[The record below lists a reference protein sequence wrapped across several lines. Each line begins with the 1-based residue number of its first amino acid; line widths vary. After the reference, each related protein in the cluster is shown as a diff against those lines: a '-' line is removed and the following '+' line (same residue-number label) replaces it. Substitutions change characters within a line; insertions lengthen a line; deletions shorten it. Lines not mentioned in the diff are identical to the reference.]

1 MVASLAEWVSM
12 GEHGVYVWSA
22 WGVTAVFMLG
32 LTLHARLERRLLFKH
47 LKRVA
52 RRRAAAP
59 QQRGHCDD
67 PKA

>member
-1 MVASLAEWVSM
+1 MMASLAEWVSM

-22 WGVTAVFMLG
+22 WGITALFMLG
-32 LTLHARLERRLLFKH
+32 LTLHARLERRQLLKH

-52 RRRAAAP
+52 RRQASPP
-59 QQRGHCDD
+59 QQRGHDDD